1 MGHKDYIQKMFAETL
16 SEEERLLIS
25 VASVICVE
33 GLDIEVLFH
42 LHMPDS
48 PHVLYDMV
56 DSLCR
61 KNWLFRD
68 QKRIY
73 CDTGI
78 ASAILE
84 KASVRG
90 SDLKYLLANLDGY
103 LSIEPLDNYLSRQQY
118 FVAARLLLGYIMEKW
133 ENVIEKDYTFIMS
146 FLTNVIHFTSNVELS
161 FHGNKRQAVAYVE
174 ERFDYKLL
182 LFAFKITGDERI
194 YEPLGSLYATIFRYD
209 DARFCFDKAEQ
220 SATSNSKLL
229 ISLSKMYWNLSLTA
243 KSFQYA
249 YNAYV
254 KNKEENYPDKNINVC
269 LYLSLLC
276 GLCGIKDSCVRWLQE
291 GKKLIKKRRVPDIH
305 PIRISLFEIEALIAM
320 DDSSTANEYLDK
332 AELMAIKLYGSYSPE
347 LSMISYIHYVV
358 YANIGQSRK
367 SIEAYRDYVDYNHYN
382 FGYSAGDVS
391 ILYSSIIESNN
402 ERGCYCTSGIY
413 EAQMQELHAENVTF
427 APGVRISK
435 AFSEASTCL
444 IDKKYDQC
452 ASHIENARSI
462 FLDEI
467 KPDET
472 LIESI
477 RPIFEGNVVPDV
489 VIDRYYARELSSWN
503 FEIELGRGEY
513 SNARRHVLKEI
524 SNEDNLKIR
533 LLWSIHLGRIAIKEG
548 NTEEGIK
555 QWKEV
560 ISQADASCK
569 FEISKEI
576 AEWSSTYELYYESIG
591 FFETALQA
599 ENMLNATTKDIAVAL
614 RNYADVLETCGMQ
627 DKSDEPWLQAINLM
641 KATKDRDGLAL
652 AYWYW
657 GATKQDYQAEV
668 LLARAIKYWE
678 QEPGIFDETL
688 SHMYRLYALNLGMQ
702 GKIEEARSA
711 AQKAISLYPS
721 DYPDY
726 LEEEIE
732 SYI

>member
-1 MGHKDYIQKMFAETL
+1 MDKEYIQKMFAETL
-16 SEEERLLIS
+16 SEDERLLIS

-42 LHMPDS
+42 LHMPHS

-61 KNWLFRD
+61 RNWLFRD

-90 SDLKYLLANLDGY
+90 SDLKCLLANLDGY
-103 LSIEPLDNYLSRQQY
+103 LSIEPLDDYLSRQQY

-133 ENVIEKDYTFIMS
+133 VNVIEKDYSFILS
-146 FLTNVIHFTSNVELS
+146 FLTNVIHFASNVELS
-161 FHGNKRQAVAYVE
+161 FHGNKRQAVACVE

-182 LFAFKITGDERI
+182 LFTFKITGDERI

-220 SATSNSKLL
+220 SSSTSNPKLL
-229 ISLSKMYWNLSLTA
+229 ISLSEMYWNLSLTA

-249 YNAYV
+249 YKAYV
-254 KNKEENYPDKNINVC
+254 KNKEENLPDNNISVC

-276 GLCGIKDSCVRWLQE
+276 GLCGIKDSCNRWLQE
-291 GKKLIKKRRVPDIH
+291 GKKLIRRRRVPNIH
-305 PIRISLFEIEALIAM
+305 PIRISLLEIEALIAM
-320 DDSSTANEYLDK
+320 DDSSMANEYLDK
-332 AELMAIKLYGSYSPE
+332 AELMVIKLYGSCSPE
-347 LSMISYIHYVV
+347 LSMISYIRYVV

-367 SIEAYRDYVDYNHYN
+367 SIEAYRDYVDCNHFNY
-382 FGYSAGDVS
+382 GYSAGDVS

-444 IDKKYDQC
+444 IDKDYDQC

-477 RPIFEGNVVPDV
+477 RHIFEGNVVPDV
-489 VIDRYYARELSSWN
+489 VIDSYYARELSSWD
-503 FEIELGRGEY
+503 FEVELGRGEY
-513 SNARRHVLKEI
+513 NDAKRRVQKEI
-524 SNEDNLKIR
+524 SNEDDLKVR

-548 NTEEGIK
+548 NNEEGVK
-555 QWKEV
+555 LWKEV
-560 ISQADASCK
+560 ISQADVTCK
-569 FEISKEI
+569 FEISNEI
-576 AEWSSTYELYYESIG
+576 AEWASAYELYYEAIW
-591 FFETALQA
+591 FYETALQA
-599 ENMLNATTKDIAVAL
+599 EYMLYAKTKDLAVAL

-688 SHMYRLYALNLGMQ
+688 SHMYRLYASNLGMQ
-702 GKIEEARSA
+702 GKTEEARAA

>member
-1 MGHKDYIQKMFAETL
+1 MDKEYIQKMFAETL
-16 SEEERLLIS
+16 SEDERLLIS
-25 VASVICVE
+25 VASIICVE

-42 LHMPDS
+42 LHMPNS

-61 KNWLFRD
+61 RNWLFRD
-68 QKRIY
+68 QRRIY

-90 SDLKYLLANLDGY
+90 SDLKCLLANLDGY
-103 LSIEPLDNYLSRQQY
+103 LSIEPLDDYLSRQQY

-133 ENVIEKDYTFIMS
+133 EIVIEKDYSFIML

-161 FHGNKRQAVAYVE
+161 FYGNKRQAVACVE

-182 LFAFKITGDERI
+182 LFTFKITGDERI

-220 SATSNSKLL
+220 SSKPNSKLL
-229 ISLSKMYWNLSLTA
+229 ISLSEMYWNLSLTA

-254 KNKEENYPDKNINVC
+254 KNKEENLPDNNISVC

-276 GLCGIKDSCVRWLQE
+276 GLCGIKDSCNRWLQE
-291 GKKLIKKRRVPDIH
+291 GKEHIRKRRVPNIH
-305 PIRISLFEIEALIAM
+305 PIRISLLEIEALLAM

-332 AELMAIKLYGSYSPE
+332 AELMAIKLYGSCSPE
-347 LSMISYIHYVV
+347 LSMISYIRYVV

-367 SIEAYRDYVDYNHYN
+367 SIDAYRDYVDCNHFNY
-382 FGYSAGDVS
+382 GYSAGDVS

-444 IDKKYDQC
+444 IDKDYDQC
-452 ASHIENARSI
+452 ASHIEKARSI

-489 VIDRYYARELSSWN
+489 VIDRYYARELSCWD
-503 FEIELGRGEY
+503 FEVELGRGEY
-513 SNARRHVLKEI
+513 NDAKRRVQKEI
-524 SNEDNLKIR
+524 SNEDDLKVR

-548 NTEEGIK
+548 NNEEGVK
-555 QWKEV
+555 LWKEA
-560 ISQADASCK
+560 ISQADVTCK
-569 FEISKEI
+569 FEISTEI
-576 AEWSSTYELYYESIG
+576 AEWASAYELYYDAIW
-591 FFETALQA
+591 FYETALQA
-599 ENMLNATTKDIAVAL
+599 ENMLYAKTKDLAVAL

-678 QEPGIFDETL
+678 QEHGIFDETL
-688 SHMYRLYALNLGMQ
+688 SHMYRLYASNLGMQ
-702 GKIEEARSA
+702 GKTEEARIA
-711 AQKAISLYPS
+711 AKKAVCLYPS

>member
-1 MGHKDYIQKMFAETL
+1 MDKEYIQKMFAETL
-16 SEEERLLIS
+16 SEDERLLIS

-42 LHMPDS
+42 LYMPDN

-61 KNWLFRD
+61 RNWLFRD
-68 QKRIY
+68 HKHIY

-78 ASAILE
+78 ASSILE
-84 KASVRG
+84 KAPVREI
-90 SDLKYLLANLDGY
+90 DLKCLLENLDGT
-103 LSIEPLDNYLSRQQY
+103 LSIEPLDDHLSRQQY

-133 ENVIEKDYTFIMS
+133 EDVIEKDYLFIMT
-146 FLTNVIHFTSNVELS
+146 FLTNVIHFASNVDLS
-161 FHGNKRQAVAYVE
+161 FHNNKRQPVACVE
-174 ERFDYKLL
+174 ERIDYKLL
-182 LFAFKITGDERI
+182 LFAFKKTGDERL
-194 YEPLGSLYATIFRYD
+194 YEPLGALYSSIFRYD
-209 DARFCFDKAEQ
+209 DARFCFDKAERS
-220 SATSNSKLL
+220 SAFNSKLL
-229 ISLSKMYWNLSLTA
+229 ISLSEMYWNLSLTA

-305 PIRISLFEIEALIAM
+305 PIRISLFEIESLIAM

-435 AFSEASTCL
+435 AFSEASTCM
-444 IDKKYDQC
+444 IAKDYNQC
-452 ASHIENARSI
+452 ASYVENARGI

-467 KPDET
+467 KPDEA
-472 LIESI
+472 LIDSI
-477 RPIFEGNVVPDV
+477 RPVFEEKDIPDV
-489 VIDRYYARELSSWN
+489 VIGKFYARELSSWD

-627 DKSDEPWLQAINLM
+627 DKSDEPWLQAINLL
-641 KATKDRDGLAL
+641 KATNDRDGLAL

-668 LLARAIKYWE
+668 LLSRAIKYWK
-678 QEPGIFDETL
+678 QEPGVFDETL
-688 SHMYRLYALNLGMQ
+688 SHMYRLYSSNLGMQ

-732 SYI
+732 SYL